1 MMKREG
7 ALMRLILMTIN
18 KSMLL
23 ATTCF
28 LIVGCQDR
36 SMQDLRVFVQETYA
50 DQKPEIEPLPIPKPY
65 KSFVYSADTLND
77 PFSEANIAPAER
89 PDDVSPA
96 RDPNRRKEELEIFPL
111 DGLKLVGTL
120 KQGSQPWIVVSASDG
135 TAHRATIG
143 NYMGQ
148 NEGRIVE
155 ILLDEQKVELVEV
168 VKDPTGKWVDQ
179 TVILSVDEE

>member
-1 MMKREG
+1 MIKEEVAMK
-7 ALMRLILMTIN
+7 LMLNKPFLLLMPAC
-18 KSMLL
+18 L
-23 ATTCF
+23 F
-28 LIVGCQDR
+28 LIGCQND
-36 SMQDLRVFVQETYA
+36 SMQDLRTFVEETYA
-50 DQKPEIEPLPIPKPY
+50 NQKPEIEPLPVPKPY
-65 KSFVYSADTLND
+65 KNFVYSADALND
-77 PFSEANIAPAER
+77 PFSKDNIAPAEQ
-89 PDDVSPA
+89 PISSGPTGDG
-96 RDPNRRKEELEIFPL
+96 RRKEELEAFPL
-111 DGLKLVGTL
+111 DGLKMVGTL
-120 KQGSQPWIVVSASDG
+120 KQGNQPWVIINASDG

>member
-1 MMKREG
+1 MQLIPM
-7 ALMRLILMTIN
+7 ALN
-18 KSMLL
+18 KPSLL
-23 ATTCF
+23 LVVAC
-28 LIVGCQDR
+28 LLVVGCQDN
-36 SMQDLRVFVQETYA
+36 SMQDLRTFVQETYA
-50 DQKPEIEPLPIPKPY
+50 DQKPEIEPLPVPKPY
-65 KSFVYSADTLND
+65 KSFVYSADALND
-77 PFSEANIAPAER
+77 PFAKSNIAPAER
-89 PDDVSPA
+89 PAVSSG
-96 RDPNRRKEELEIFPL
+96 RDGNRRKEELEAFPL

-120 KQGSQPWIVVSASDG
+120 KQGSQPWIIINASDG